1 MPLDLCAAMLSVDL
15 FRVLLDDLFEGVY
28 FVDTDRRIVYWNKAA
43 ERITGYRSDEVVGR
57 RCAEGI
63 LCHVDENGR
72 RLCGAA
78 CPLAATMKDR
88 ERRTVHIYLHHAQ
101 GHRVPVRVA
110 STPVQDPSGKI
121 IGAVESF
128 VEDSEWRGAE
138 ERMAELE
145 RFAFLD
151 TLTELPNRRYLE
163 RTLDAKL
170 EERNRYGWPCG
181 VMLID
186 VDHFKSVNDKHGH
199 DIGDSVLRMV
209 ARTLQRAVRG
219 SDLAGRWG
227 GEEFL
232 VIVSNATTDTTAGVA
247 ERIRALVAASHLS
260 APASISVT
268 VSVGAAV
275 VNGGESA
282 AQLVRRAD
290 EALYQA
296 KQGGRNMV
304 CVDGVSSRPR
314 SRLQDRYSGGS

>member
-1 MPLDLCAAMLSVDL
+1 MLSVDL

-28 FVDTDRRIVYWNKAA
+28 FVDADRRIVYWNKAA

-57 RCAEGI
+57 FCAEGI
-63 LCHVDENGR
+63 LCHVDETGR
-72 RLCGAA
+72 RLCGGA

-88 ERRTVHIYLHHAQ
+88 ERRTTHIYLHHAQ

-110 STPVQDPSGKI
+110 STPIQDPSGKI

-128 VEDSEWRGAE
+128 VEDSEWRVAE
-138 ERMAELE
+138 ERIAELE

-170 EERNRYGWPCG
+170 EERNRYGWPCA

-186 VDHFKSVNDKHGH
+186 VDHFKSVNDEHGH
-199 DIGDSVLRMV
+199 GVGDSVLRMV

-232 VIVSNATTDTTAGVA
+232 VIVSNATPDTTVNVA
-247 ERIRALVAASHLS
+247 ERIRALVAASNLS

-275 VNGGESA
+275 VSGGESA

-290 EALYQA
+290 ESLYQA
-296 KQGGRNMV
+296 KHGGRNMV